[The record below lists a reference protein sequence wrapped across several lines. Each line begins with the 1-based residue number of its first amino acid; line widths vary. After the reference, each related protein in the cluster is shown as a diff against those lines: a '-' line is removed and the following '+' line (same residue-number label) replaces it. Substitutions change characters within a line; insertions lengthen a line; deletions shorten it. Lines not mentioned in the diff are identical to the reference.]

1 MIRILKGGK
10 VSAVA
15 LVAVA
20 CASLAGAVSP
30 AAAAA
35 KPAATKLTIQVRS
48 DRLVGFVSSPDP
60 RRCAAGRRIV
70 VFEQLGAAPNQGSD
84 RRITGARARRDDGAY
99 RWSTGTPR
107 PGSYYAQAPAKP
119 GCAADLSRS
128 VRSVPI
134 PEAPGLEPPAGA
146 ERTDY
151 PPCGPYVNEGT
162 SFICKFE
169 QLHLNLEGVGVLTKC
184 RFGDDASACQ
194 GFATNGL
201 FPWGRT
207 FFSRGH
213 PKVKIGW
220 SWNGSSRNLTVI
232 TYRDDQ
238 GDTGV
243 ANLTGTV
250 PNAGSPRF
258 TVTEAFAQSGD
269 GYPNGNHFYTPN
281 LPGQGAGEPGGP
293 LAINFQN
300 GTGTDWGAVADIWGY
315 LYLKR

>member
-1 MIRILKGGK
+1 MIGILEGWKL
-10 VSAVA
+10 SVA
-15 LVAVA
+15 AIVAVA
-20 CASLAGAVSP
+20 CVSLAAAVGAEAV
-30 AAAAA
+30 AA

-60 RRCAAGRRIV
+60 ERCAAGRRIV

-84 RRITGARARRDDGAY
+84 KRIAGVRASREDGAY
-99 RWSTGTPR
+99 KWSTATPR
-107 PGSYYAQAPAKP
+107 PGRFYAQAPGKP

-128 VRSVPI
+128 VRS
-134 PEAPGLEPPAGA
+134 APGPAAPAIEPPAGDL
-146 ERTDY
+146 RTDY

-169 QLHLNLEGVGVLTKC
+169 QLHLDLEGVGTFSKC
-184 RFGDDASACQ
+184 RFGEDSSACQ
-194 GFATNGL
+194 GVANGL

-207 FFSRGH
+207 FASRGR

-220 SWNGSSRNLTVI
+220 SWNGSSRDLTVI

-238 GDTGV
+238 GATGV

-281 LPGQGAGEPGGP
+281 LPGQGPGEPGGP

>member
-1 MIRILKGGK
+1 MIGINPIAASDSVRERGLRQMNAGK
-10 VSAVA
+10 LVVA
-15 LVAVA
+15 PFVAVA
-20 CASLAGAVSP
+20 CASLAGPAVP
-30 AAAAA
+30 AVLAA
-35 KPAATKLTIQVRS
+35 KPAAAKHKAAP
-48 DRLVGFVSSPDP
+48 GAKDP
-60 RRCAAGRRIV
+60 GRKPAAAG
-70 VFEQLGAAPNQGSD
+70 
-84 RRITGARARRDDGAY
+84 
-99 RWSTGTPR
+99 
-107 PGSYYAQAPAKP
+107 
-119 GCAADLSRS
+119 
-128 VRSVPI
+128 
-134 PEAPGLEPPAGA
+134 

-169 QLHLNLEGVGVLTKC
+169 QLHLDLEGVGAFSKC
-184 RFGDDASACQ
+184 RFGDDSSACQ
-194 GFATNGL
+194 GVATNGL

-207 FFSRGH
+207 FASRGR
-213 PKVKIGW
+213 PKVKIAWG
-220 SWNGSSRNLTVI
+220 WNGSSRDLTVI

-238 GDTGV
+238 GATGV

-281 LPGQGAGEPGGP
+281 LPGQGPGEPGGP